1 MPPDPDDP
9 RETTATDAAAIN
21 AGNESD
27 SDYTKTLDANK
38 INALNDEVLRSEA
51 VVEQPYELVRAPENE
66 RDPQEDVERFSDK
79 FLFSAYTESRDPDS
93 GETLPGNSPIY
104 IWNLEENT
112 YRAYVIGDLVGDT
125 WEIKRAGSSRIIV
138 QNRIT
143 GVEEVVDRRDYDSRG
158 IAAEWDE
165 GIDRDL
171 DAETYDQNISRC
183 GFPKGYLV
191 NEIYTEDRYIKLY
204 KDPAQDTMV
213 IETKFDD
220 GKAGTPANT
229 TTFCKAS
236 GRETFYTDSAF
247 RLYDTVDEI
256 PPYEIHTLE
265 QIEMLLGTTLEF

>member
-66 RDPQEDVERFSDK
+66 RNPQEDVERFSDK
-79 FLFSAYTESRDPDS
+79 FVFTAYIESRDPDS

-112 YRAYVIGDLVGDT
+112 YRAYVIGDLVGDI
-125 WEIKRAGSSRIIV
+125 WEIKRAGSTGIIV

-143 GVEEVVDRRDYDSRG
+143 GVEEVIDRRDYDSRG

-171 DAETYDQNISRC
+171 DAETYDNNTSHC

-191 NEIYTEDRYIKLY
+191 NEIYTEDYYIRLY
-204 KDPAQDTMV
+204 KDPARGTKV
-213 IETKFDD
+213 IEHTRYKIDHA
-220 GKAGTPANT
+220 KPIIR
-229 TTFCKAS
+229 CQPS
-236 GRETFYTDSAF
+236 GRETFYTSHDLSVNSDNA
-247 RLYDTVDEI
+247 DEI
-256 PPYEIHTLE
+256 PSDRLLTLP
-265 QIEMLLGTTLEF
+265 QIVALLGTPLEF